1 MSDMVGLWLG
11 ALALVLLCL
20 AVLLPSLLRDAAQ
33 PVTGSDD
40 ALRALYQA
48 QLQELAREHRAG
60 NLDAAD
66 LAQAEDELQRRLLQ
80 ELAQRAQPR
89 AWRQRPWLPRA
100 SALVLAVLL
109 PVAAWGLYVQV
120 GDPQAAARLAQA
132 DAVGH
137 SAGQAQV
144 EAMVAGLAQR
154 LQAQPDNLPG
164 WVMLARS
171 YETLERYA
179 DAVRAYQSA
188 LRTEQAQEMDAQD
201 QARLWADLADAQASA
216 HEGRLDGEAAVSIA
230 QALRLNAQQP
240 KALALAGSA
249 ALQAGDLRAAQRHWQ
264 TLLALLEPG
273 SDIALRVQDDLL
285 KLELMQRQSAQ

>member
-60 NLDAAD
+60 NLDVAD
-66 LAQAEDELQRRLLQ
+66 LAQAEDELQRRLLLA
-80 ELAQRAQPR
+80 LAQRAQPR
-89 AWRQRPWLPRA
+89 AWRQRLWLPRA

-120 GDPQAAARLAQA
+120 GDPQAVARLAQA
-132 DAVGH
+132 DAIGH

-188 LRTEQAQEMDAQD
+188 LRTLQAQEMEAQD

-249 ALQAGDLRAAQRHWQ
+249 ALQAGDLLAAQQHWQ

>member
-188 LRTEQAQEMDAQD
+188 LRTLQAQEMEAQD

-249 ALQAGDLRAAQRHWQ
+249 GLQAGDLRAAQQHWQ

-273 SDIALRVQDDLL
+273 SAIALRVQDDLL

>member
-89 AWRQRPWLPRA
+89 AWRQRLWLPRA

-109 PVAAWGLYVQV
+109 PVAAWGLYVLV

-132 DAVGH
+132 DAMGH

-188 LRTEQAQEMDAQD
+188 LHTEQSQEMEAQD

-249 ALQAGDLRAAQRHWQ
+249 ALQAGDLRAAQQHWQ

-273 SDIALRVQDDLL
+273 SAIALRVQDDLL

>member
-48 QLQELAREHRAG
+48 QLQELAREHGAG

-89 AWRQRPWLPRA
+89 AWRQRLWLPRA

-132 DAVGH
+132 DAMGH

-188 LRTEQAQEMDAQD
+188 LRTLQAQEMEAQD

-285 KLELMQRQSAQ
+285 KLELMQRQSVQ

>member
-60 NLDAAD
+60 NLDVAD

-89 AWRQRPWLPRA
+89 AWRQRLWLPRA

-132 DAVGH
+132 DAMGH

-188 LRTEQAQEMDAQD
+188 LHTEQSQEMEAQD

-285 KLELMQRQSAQ
+285 KLELMQRQSVQ

>member
-188 LRTEQAQEMDAQD
+188 LRTLQAQEMEAQD

-249 ALQAGDLRAAQRHWQ
+249 ALQAGDLRAAQQHWQ

-273 SDIALRVQDDLL
+273 SAIALRVQDDLL

>member
-132 DAVGH
+132 DAMGH

-188 LRTEQAQEMDAQD
+188 LHTEQSQEMEAQD

>member
-60 NLDAAD
+60 NLDVAD

-132 DAVGH
+132 DAIGH

-188 LRTEQAQEMDAQD
+188 LHTEQSQEMEAQD

>member
-60 NLDAAD
+60 SLDAAD

-132 DAVGH
+132 DAMGR

-179 DAVRAYQSA
+179 DA
-188 LRTEQAQEMDAQD
+188 
-201 QARLWADLADAQASA
+201 AQASA
-216 HEGRLDGEAAVSIA
+216 QQGRLDGAAGAAIT
-230 QALRLNAQQP
+230 QALRLDAQQP
-240 KALALAGSA
+240 KALALAGAA
-249 ALQAGDLRAAQRHWQ
+249 ALQADNPRAARDHWQ
-264 TLLALLEPG
+264 VLLALLEPG
-273 SDIALRVQDDLL
+273 SDVALQVQDDLV
-285 KLELMQRQSAQ
+285 KLELLLREPAAAPAQPPAR

>member
-20 AVLLPSLLRDAAQ
+20 AVMLPSLLRDAAQ

-188 LRTEQAQEMDAQD
+188 LRTLQAQEMEAQD

-249 ALQAGDLRAAQRHWQ
+249 ALQAGDLRAAQQHWQ

-273 SDIALRVQDDLL
+273 SAIALRVQDDLL

>member
-33 PVTGSDD
+33 PVPGSDD

-48 QLQELAREHRAG
+48 QLQELAREHGAG

-66 LAQAEDELQRRLLQ
+66 LAQAEDELPRRLLQ

-89 AWRQRPWLPRA
+89 AWRQRLWLPRA

-132 DAVGH
+132 DAMGH

-188 LRTEQAQEMDAQD
+188 LHTEQSQEMEAQD

-216 HEGRLDGEAAVSIA
+216 HEGRLDGDAAVSIA

-273 SDIALRVQDDLL
+273 SDIALRIQDDLL

>member
-89 AWRQRPWLPRA
+89 AWRQRLWLPRA
-100 SALVLAVLL
+100 SALLLAVLL

-132 DAVGH
+132 DAIGH

-188 LRTEQAQEMDAQD
+188 LHTEQSQEMEAQD

-216 HEGRLDGEAAVSIA
+216 HEGRLDGDAAVSIA

-249 ALQAGDLRAAQRHWQ
+249 ALQAGDLRAAQQHWQ

>member
-154 LQAQPDNLPG
+154 LQAQPDNMPG

-188 LRTEQAQEMDAQD
+188 LRTEQAQEMEAQD

-285 KLELMQRQSAQ
+285 KLELMQRQSVQ

>member
-132 DAVGH
+132 DAMGH

-188 LRTEQAQEMDAQD
+188 LHTEQSQEMEAQD

-273 SDIALRVQDDLL
+273 SDIALRIQDDLL
-285 KLELMQRQSAQ
+285 KLELMQRQSVQ

>member
-60 NLDAAD
+60 SLDAAD

-89 AWRQRPWLPRA
+89 AWRQRLWLPRA

-132 DAVGH
+132 DAIGH

-188 LRTEQAQEMDAQD
+188 LRTLQAQEMEAQD

-249 ALQAGDLRAAQRHWQ
+249 ALQAGDLRAAQQHWQ

>member
-89 AWRQRPWLPRA
+89 AWRQRLWLPRA

-132 DAVGH
+132 DAMGH

-188 LRTEQAQEMDAQD
+188 LHTEQSQEMEAQD

-249 ALQAGDLRAAQRHWQ
+249 GLQAGDLRAAQQHWQ

-273 SDIALRVQDDLL
+273 SAIALRVQDDLL

>member
-89 AWRQRPWLPRA
+89 AWRQRLWLPRA

-132 DAVGH
+132 DAMGH

-188 LRTEQAQEMDAQD
+188 LHTEQSQEMEAQD

-216 HEGRLDGEAAVSIA
+216 HEGRLDGDAAVSIA

-249 ALQAGDLRAAQRHWQ
+249 ALQAGDLRAAQQHWQ

>member
-89 AWRQRPWLPRA
+89 AWRQLPWLPRA

-132 DAVGH
+132 DAMGH

-144 EAMVAGLAQR
+144 EVMVAGLAQR

-188 LRTEQAQEMDAQD
+188 LRTLQAQEMEAQD

-249 ALQAGDLRAAQRHWQ
+249 ALQAGDLRAAQQHWQ

>member
-132 DAVGH
+132 DAMGH

-188 LRTEQAQEMDAQD
+188 LRTLQAQEMEAQD

-249 ALQAGDLRAAQRHWQ
+249 ALQAGDLRAAQQHWQ

>member
-89 AWRQRPWLPRA
+89 AWRQRLWLPRA

-120 GDPQAAARLAQA
+120 GDPQAVARLAQA
-132 DAVGH
+132 DAIGH

-188 LRTEQAQEMDAQD
+188 LHTEQSQEMEAQD